1 MVKYEKKKYPFSTS
15 RVKQREHVLPIL
27 PIDTGR
33 YGTPEML
40 EIFKEE
46 NYFQKLL
53 DVEAALAWAHA
64 QVGNIPKEDAE
75 KIMRMAST
83 KYVKVSRIKE
93 IEREIK
99 HDIMSLVRAFAEV
112 CGSSGAYI
120 HLGIT
125 SYDAVDTA
133 KALQLKEAIELISR
147 KLDELELVLLKQADR
162 YKRTIMIGRTH
173 GQHALPITFGL
184 KLSVWMREISRHIQR
199 LRECK
204 ERLIV
209 GKMSGAV
216 GTQAGLGAHALKIQ
230 ELVMEKLGI
239 KAAEVSTQII
249 QRDRHAELI
258 CILAMIASSLDKFA
272 TEIRELQRTEI
283 GEVFE
288 PFERKKQVGSSTMP
302 HKRNPELCERIC
314 GLAKI
319 VRGLVIPALE
329 NIPTW
334 HERDLT
340 QSSSERFIIPEA
352 CILVDYMLYLMIGI
366 ISNLE
371 VDEKRMKINV
381 DITQGRTMSEAVM
394 MALTKK
400 GMSRQDAHELLRKL
414 AIRSISEKVPFKEVL
429 MRDESVTSLLSEKEI
444 EEALRPENYLGTSV
458 EQVEMAIRMTLEE
471 RQARGLNQKTAKN
484 RYVYK

>member
-1 MVKYEKKKYPFSTS
+1 
-15 RVKQREHVLPIL
+15 LPIL

-40 EIFKEE
+40 KIFEEE

-75 KIMRMAST
+75 KIRRMAST
-83 KYVKVSRIKE
+83 KYVKVARIKE
-93 IEREIK
+93 IEKEIK

-125 SYDAVDTA
+125 SYDVVDTA
-133 KALQLKEAIELISR
+133 KALQLKEAVGLISR
-147 KLDELELVLLKQADR
+147 KLDMLELVLLKQAER
-162 YKRTIMIGRTH
+162 YKQTIMIGRTH

-199 LRECK
+199 LRECR

-216 GTQAGLGAHALKIQ
+216 GTQAGLGTHALKIQ
-230 ELVMEKLGI
+230 ELVMNKLGI

-258 CILAMIASSLDKFA
+258 CILAMIASTLDKFA

-283 GEVFE
+283 SEVFE
-288 PFERKKQVGSSTMP
+288 PFKREKQVGSSTMP

-319 VRGLVIPALE
+319 VRGLVVPALE

-340 QSSSERFIIPEA
+340 QSSSERFLIPEA
-352 CILVDYMLYLMIGI
+352 CILVDYMLHLMIGI
-366 ISNLE
+366 LSNLE
-371 VDEKRMKINV
+371 VDEERMRRNI
-381 DITQGRTMSEAVM
+381 DLTQGRTMSEAVM
-394 MALTKK
+394 MALTRK
-400 GMSRQDAHELLRKL
+400 GMSRQDAHELIRRL
-414 AIRSISEKVPFKEVL
+414 AIQSISEKTPFKDVL
-429 MRDESVTSLLSEKEI
+429 MRNELVTSLLNRREI
-444 EEALRPENYLGTSV
+444 EEALRPENYLGTSI
-458 EQVEMAIRMTLEE
+458 EQVELAIKKTLEE
-471 RQARGLNQKTAKN
+471 RRARGLNAEPDKT
-484 RYVYK
+484 